1 MAHKFNYL
9 LELYDLYYGEAAS
22 STSKER
28 NSGVRSQSTPPQ
40 HLETKET
47 SRTRAKSTTSSSGSS
62 SEARSPA
69 PALATPRMLH
79 QRGLDTGARQRASS
93 LGRAAE
99 SVRDRWSEQRVED
112 IFKPMWSWYH
122 GEADTRS
129 RVASPSPRP
138 RAASS
143 DPPPLLRRPSTSTRP
158 ASATSSVDL
167 TEALDPDWYF
177 KERNEGEG
185 GGILKS
191 PGQIKHVGFGK
202 NKVEFVD
209 ILGSS
214 RAGSRRV

>member
-1 MAHKFNYL
+1 
-9 LELYDLYYGEAAS
+9 
-22 STSKER
+22 
-28 NSGVRSQSTPPQ
+28 
-40 HLETKET
+40 
-47 SRTRAKSTTSSSGSS
+47 
-62 SEARSPA
+62 
-69 PALATPRMLH
+69 MLH
-79 QRGLDTGARQRASS
+79 QRGLDTGSRQRASS
-93 LGRAAE
+93 LGRAEGMTEGRAAE

-177 KERNEGEG
+177 KVQHHTISIQLPDRL
-185 GGILKS
+185 IDLS
-191 PGQIKHVGFGK
+191 
-202 NKVEFVD
+202 
-209 ILGSS
+209 
-214 RAGSRRV
+214 